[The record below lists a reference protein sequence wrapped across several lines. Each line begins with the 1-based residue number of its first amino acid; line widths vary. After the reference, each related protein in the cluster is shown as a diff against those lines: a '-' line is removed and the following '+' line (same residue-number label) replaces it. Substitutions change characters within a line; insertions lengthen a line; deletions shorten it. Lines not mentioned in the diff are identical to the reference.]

1 MTIKEELLILFLSSI
16 PLAAYAAYI
25 RTIDLDDRVSDV
37 IKRVESLESKDGDSE
52 DWMSDIIKR
61 VESLKS
67 KYGDSEDWESE
78 DSDLCPCCGGC

>member
-25 RTIDLDDRVSDV
+25 KTIDLDDRVSGV
-37 IKRVESLESKDGDSE
+37 IKRVESLESKD
-52 DWMSDIIKR
+52 WKSDIIKR